1 METPISYS
9 QKPQETLEALI
20 GDLRDRQFKG
30 EFECVSIF
38 MSQLIN
44 RLVRLDEI
52 WKNQKRSLMKQIH
65 EKDAEMQSL
74 KVVNKRLHKRLA
86 FNK

>member
-1 METPISYS
+1 MPYN
-9 QKPQETLEALI
+9 QQLAETLEDI
-20 GDLRDRQFKG
+20 IDDLRERQFKG

-44 RLVRLDEI
+44 RLARQDEI
-52 WKNQKRSLMKQIH
+52 WKGQKRSLMKQIH

-74 KVVNKRLHKRLA
+74 MAVNKRLHKRMA

>member
-1 METPISYS
+1 MPYN
-9 QKPQETLEALI
+9 QQLAETLEDII

-44 RLVRLDEI
+44 RLARLDEI
-52 WKNQKRSLMKQIH
+52 WKDQKRSLMKQIH

-74 KVVNKRLHKRLA
+74 RIRNKRLHKRMA

>member
-1 METPISYS
+1 MEISYS
-9 QKPQETLEALI
+9 QKPQETLEDLI

-30 EFECVSIF
+30 EFECIDVF
-38 MSQLIN
+38 MSNLIN
-44 RLVRLDEI
+44 RLARLDEI
-52 WKNQKRSLMKQIH
+52 WKDQKRLLMKQIH

-74 KVVNKRLHKRLA
+74 RVRNKRLHKRMA

>member
-9 QKPQETLEALI
+9 QKPQETLEDVI
-20 GDLRDRQFKG
+20 NDLRDRQFKG

-38 MSQLIN
+38 MFQLTN

-52 WKNQKRSLMKQIH
+52 WKDQKRSLMKQIH

-74 KVVNKRLHKRLA
+74 RIRNKRLHKRMA

>member
-1 METPISYS
+1 
-9 QKPQETLEALI
+9 
-20 GDLRDRQFKG
+20 
-30 EFECVSIF
+30 

>member
-1 METPISYS
+1 MEIRYN

-20 GDLRDRQFKG
+20 GDLRNRQFKG
-30 EFECVSIF
+30 EFECVSVF
-38 MSQLIN
+38 MSNLIN
-44 RLVRLDEI
+44 RLARLDEI
-52 WKNQKRSLMKQIH
+52 WKTQKRSFMKQIH

-74 KVVNKRLHKRLA
+74 MARNKRLHKRMA